1 MSNTKL
7 LLQARHMCKDLNDN
21 DIAAIDA
28 ELYLNDELTA
38 IKAVHVQSVY
48 DYDSEEWGV
57 EYSQPYC
64 WYLPVGQELDIEAG
78 DALVVE
84 TTVGVGT
91 ALVMAVGTP
100 YKLSKEQHVE
110 DWHPYCRVYDNVGS
124 RPFESLKGDHHYDRM
139 MSGGKFSEYVD

>member
-7 LLQARHMCKDLNDN
+7 LLQARHACKDLSDS

-38 IKAVHVQSVY
+38 VKAVHVQSVY
-48 DYDSEEWGV
+48 DYDSEEWTI

-64 WYLPVGQELDIEAG
+64 WYLPVGFGQDVEEG

-91 ALVMAVGTP
+91 ALVMAISKP
-100 YKLSKEQHVE
+100 YKLSREQHVE
-110 DWHPYCRVYDNVGS
+110 DWHPYCKVYDNVGS
-124 RPFESLKGDHHYDRM
+124 LPFQGLKGDFHYDRM
-139 MSGGKFSEYVD
+139 MNGGVFSEYVD